1 MRGVEVPHGARDF
14 AQPRREMRRNQ
25 AEPSGPGV
33 ALVTGATG
41 LVGRALVARLVADGV
56 RVLATARTVAA
67 GREVVDAGAEP
78 LHTDVANLREWRRE
92 AEDAEAIF
100 HLGLPRLDPPLRR
113 GAARRRRR
121 PAAAAAGALADL
133 ADGRP
138 VVMLSSAFAY
148 GDRSDPAADDDP
160 VTAAAAVAA
169 AALAAEA
176 ALDPATARVVRVP
189 WVHGTGGIA
198 RDLVAGLRMR
208 RHRIVGAGDN
218 PWSMLGADDA
228 AAAMVAAL
236 GAPPGVY
243 SAAEAEMPTQRE
255 VVQAICAVPGHRM
268 PDRVPLPMAALS
280 MGGAMAEALA
290 MPLRVRTGRL
300 ADHGWAPREHW
311 RDTVTR
317 LAETPLRSV

>member
-1 MRGVEVPHGARDF
+1 M
-14 AQPRREMRRNQ
+14 
-25 AEPSGPGV
+25 
-33 ALVTGATG
+33 
-41 LVGRALVARLVADGV
+41 GRALVARLVGEGV

-67 GREVVDAGAEP
+67 GREVVEAGAEP
-78 LHTDVANLREWRRE
+78 LHTDVANLREWARE
-92 AEDAEAIF
+92 AGDAEAVF

-113 GAARRRRR
+113 GAARRRRG
-121 PAAAAAGALADL
+121 PAAAAAGVLAEV
-133 ADGRP
+133 AGGRP

-148 GDRSDPAADDDP
+148 GDRRDPAADDDS
-160 VTAAAAVAA
+160 VAAPAVIAA

-176 ALDPATARVVRVP
+176 ALDPATTRVVRVP

-208 RHRIVGAGDN
+208 RHRIVGPGDN
-218 PWSMLGADDA
+218 PWSMLGAEDA
-228 AAAMVAAL
+228 AAALVAAL

-243 SAAEAEMPTQRE
+243 SAAEAEIPTQRD

-268 PDRVPLPMAALS
+268 PDRVPLALAALS

-290 MPLRVRTGRL
+290 MSLSVRTGRL
-300 ADHGWAPREHW
+300 ADHGWAPRERW

-317 LAETPLRSV
+317 LAETPLRTA